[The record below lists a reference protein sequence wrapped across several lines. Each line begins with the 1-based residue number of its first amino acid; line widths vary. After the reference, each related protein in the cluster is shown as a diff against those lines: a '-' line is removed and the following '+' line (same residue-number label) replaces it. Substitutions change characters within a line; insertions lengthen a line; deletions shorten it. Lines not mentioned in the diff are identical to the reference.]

1 MALSAS
7 RRSFITGLG
16 AIFAVPA
23 IVRVSSLMPVKALLQ
38 PTPEELL
45 DLVHQRMLAAYEAT
59 HQAMLDN
66 LYSDGTSFQLSY
78 YDVPSNEYHH
88 KQIASELIF
97 DRVPK

>member
-38 PTPEELL
+38 PTPEEVYNIL
-45 DLVHQRMLAAYEAT
+45 HQQIGLGYAITR
-59 HQAMLDN
+59 QAIIDE
-66 LYSDGTSFQLSY
+66 LYVSKTW
-78 YDVPSNEYHH
+78 YDEPGEKLRHTTIGIDHLFKPVT
-88 KQIASELIF
+88 
-97 DRVPK
+97 